1 MESVH
6 LLAGSPPGP
15 VAEVEDAT
23 AVAELA
29 SAVTPDLW
37 NRYLRTEDRDAE
49 TGLRIYISIGI
60 RRGPH
65 ATCTTCAQPWDLYS
79 HRLGDQIGVDQVR
92 HAILL
97 RCRDCGA
104 LYEAYPEERMAP
116 RRLSQSDAC
125 SKFRGAN

>member
-60 RRGPH
+60 R
-65 ATCTTCAQPWDLYS
+65 
-79 HRLGDQIGVDQVR
+79 
-92 HAILL
+92 
-97 RCRDCGA
+97 
-104 LYEAYPEERMAP
+104 
-116 RRLSQSDAC
+116 
-125 SKFRGAN
+125 